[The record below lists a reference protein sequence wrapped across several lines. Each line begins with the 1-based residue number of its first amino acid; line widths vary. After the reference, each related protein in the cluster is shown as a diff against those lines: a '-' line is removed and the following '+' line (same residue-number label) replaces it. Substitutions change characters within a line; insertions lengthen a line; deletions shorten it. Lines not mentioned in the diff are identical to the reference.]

1 MMESGKIYMCIT
13 RGRQAILREEV
24 GLFGGHSHVGMK
36 IIEERNVKLV
46 IFCDRVRKKRLKI
59 IKKKLF
65 TVILDI
71 V

>member
-1 MMESGKIYMCIT
+1 MARYICVLQED
-13 RGRQAILREEV
+13 GRVILREEV

-36 IIEERNVKLV
+36 SIEKRTVKLV

>member
-1 MMESGKIYMCIT
+1 M
-13 RGRQAILREEV
+13 ILREEV

-65 TVILDI
+65 TVMLDI

>member
-1 MMESGKIYMCIT
+1 M
-13 RGRQAILREEV
+13 ILREEV
-24 GLFGGHSHVGMK
+24 GLFGGHGHVGMK
-36 IIEERNVKLV
+36 SIEKRTVKLV

-65 TVILDI
+65 TVVLDI

>member
-1 MMESGKIYMCIT
+1 M
-13 RGRQAILREEV
+13 ILRAEF

-65 TVILDI
+65 TVVLDI